1 MWLCHIDMGV
11 VPSPMQ
17 QCIEMGMESVS
28 DIYTGRRSQK
38 NYCALLYFFLWWL
51 ILQNAPVKMNVHIRW
66 VDDAILAVNWMVL
79 FSCVQKVNGNP
90 FLTND
95 AGFALAYAVIM
106 LNTDQHNHN
115 VRKQNIPMTLEVS
128 DTCSCYQW
136 EYPEVIHM
144 FRATHAISLWEISF
158 SSLT

>member
-1 MWLCHIDMGV
+1 MPHRHG
-11 VPSPMQ
+11 
-17 QCIEMGMESVS
+17 G
-28 DIYTGRRSQK
+28 
-38 NYCALLYFFLWWL
+38 CALPDAAMYRNGNGVSVWHLHWQEVPEELLCPFIFFLWWL